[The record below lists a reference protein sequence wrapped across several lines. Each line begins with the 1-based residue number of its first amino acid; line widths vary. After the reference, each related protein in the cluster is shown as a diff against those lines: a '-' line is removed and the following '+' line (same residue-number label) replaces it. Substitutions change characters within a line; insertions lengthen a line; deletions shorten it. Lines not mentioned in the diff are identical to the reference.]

1 MILNCGVGEDSWES
15 LGLQGDQISQS
26 WRKPVLNIHWEG
38 LCWSWSSNK
47 LGHLMWRT
55 DSIEKTLMLGKIESR
70 RRRGR
75 ERRRWLDGI
84 TDSIDMSLNKLWELV
99 MDREAWHAAVH
110 GVAKSQTRLSDWT
123 ELNWTELGTYK
134 SEQERGEKARVMSA
148 RVLYF
153 STFPWGSLKAKLFKR
168 IVCNNEN
175 YTFVLSNAGGTSRTW
190 LGISC
195 FRQYSLKA
203 TEMTWCGSGGTSR
216 EDCLM
221 GTWWD
226 KL

>member
-1 MILNCGVGEDSWES
+1 
-15 LGLQGDQISQS
+15 
-26 WRKPVLNIHWEG
+26 
-38 LCWSWSSNK
+38 
-47 LGHLMWRT
+47 
-55 DSIEKTLMLGKIESR
+55 
-70 RRRGR
+70 
-75 ERRRWLDGI
+75 
-84 TDSIDMSLNKLWELV
+84 
-99 MDREAWHAAVH
+99 
-110 GVAKSQTRLSDWT
+110 
-123 ELNWTELGTYK
+123 
-134 SEQERGEKARVMSA
+134 MSA

-175 YTFVLSNAGGTSRTW
+175 YTFVLSNAGDTSRTW
-190 LGISC
+190 LGIYC